1 MYFSKNADRLTSGSA
16 RLRDWANLASA
27 PEASGAASQRHTSQ
41 ERFTSLA
48 PPTAGWSQV
57 DILTTFS
64 YPLTFEPEG
73 AVNDRRRSLR
83 FDKVF
88 TVHLGT
94 SEGVIRGVGRNISAQ
109 GMFVETREA
118 LPLGEKVSVT
128 FSGEDGTEITCFCEV
143 RYQVALSY
151 GKKDG
156 NEGFSRGVGLKIVA
170 YEVREDQPSAPF
182 GARER
187 VLH

>member
-1 MYFSKNADRLTSGSA
+1 MS
-16 RLRDWANLASA
+16 
-27 PEASGAASQRHTSQ
+27 
-41 ERFTSLA
+41 
-48 PPTAGWSQV
+48 
-57 DILTTFS
+57 
-64 YPLTFEPEG
+64 
-73 AVNDRRRSLR
+73 DRRRSLR

-94 SEGVIRGVGRNISAQ
+94 FEGVTRGIGRNISAD
-109 GMFVETREA
+109 GMFIETREPM
-118 LPLGEKVSVT
+118 PLGAKISVT

-156 NEGFSRGVGLKIVA
+156 NQGFSRGVGLRILA
-170 YEVREDQPSAPF
+170 YEVREDQPAPRF
-182 GARER
+182 VTRER

>member
-1 MYFSKNADRLTSGSA
+1 M
-16 RLRDWANLASA
+16 
-27 PEASGAASQRHTSQ
+27 
-41 ERFTSLA
+41 
-48 PPTAGWSQV
+48 
-57 DILTTFS
+57 
-64 YPLTFEPEG
+64 
-73 AVNDRRRSLR
+73 NDRRRSLR

-94 SEGVIRGVGRNISAQ
+94 PEGVTRGIGRNISAH
-109 GMFVETREA
+109 GMFVEMREA
-118 LPLGEKVSVT
+118 LPLGGRVSVT

-156 NEGFSRGVGLKIVA
+156 NPGFSRGVGLRILA
-170 YEVREDQPSAPF
+170 YEVKEDQPTRSVA
-182 GARER
+182 ARER